1 MDNLFR
7 LLIVPSLLLLGCAAF
22 GQETPIYQFGAT
34 GSADGATP
42 NGGLIFDQ
50 AGNMY
55 GTTEVGG
62 VEGAGIA
69 FELSPA
75 QGGTWKETIL
85 YNFCSVGSGC
95 LDGGI
100 PLGGF
105 ALDVIGNLYGTTKF
119 GGANGEG
126 TVFELSPPFQKG
138 GSWMEQVLWS
148 FGDAGDGLEANGGL
162 AMDGVGNLYGTT
174 QAGTVGAGAG
184 VVFEL
189 TPGQNGWTESILH
202 AFCLN
207 YPDCSDGAQPL
218 AGVTFDKAGNLY
230 GTTYAGGQSHG
241 VGWGVTYELSPTQN
255 GWKETVLD
263 VFSSAKGGRSTA
275 GVTFDPEGHLYGSV
289 ELGGKAQCGGI
300 FRVSPPGSFSL
311 SGGNGCQPQ
320 ASVLYSDAALY
331 GTSTLG
337 GAYSEG
343 AIFKLTQKG
352 DTVNSTVLHSF
363 CEQADC
369 ADGSEP
375 NGSLTLKSGQLYG
388 ATAIGGAN
396 NTGLIYRIP
405 E

>member
-1 MDNLFR
+1 M
-7 LLIVPSLLLLGCAAF
+7 
-22 GQETPIYQFGAT
+22 
-34 GSADGATP
+34 DGA
-42 NGGLIFDQ
+42 
-50 AGNMY
+50 
-55 GTTEVGG
+55 
-62 VEGAGIA
+62 
-69 FELSPA
+69 
-75 QGGTWKETIL
+75 
-85 YNFCSVGSGC
+85 
-95 LDGGI
+95 
-100 PLGGF
+100 
-105 ALDVIGNLYGTTKF
+105 
-119 GGANGEG
+119 
-126 TVFELSPPFQKG
+126 
-138 GSWMEQVLWS
+138 
-148 FGDAGDGLEANGGL
+148 
-162 AMDGVGNLYGTT
+162 GNLYGTT
-174 QAGTVGAGAG
+174 QGGTVGAGAG

-189 TPGQNGWTESILH
+189 APGQNGWTESILH

-207 YPDCSDGAQPL
+207 YPDCSDGAVPE

-230 GTTYAGGQSHG
+230 GTTYAGGQSRG

-263 VFSSAKGGRSTA
+263 VFSSEKGGRSTA
-275 GVTFDPEGHLYGSV
+275 GITFDPEGHLYGSV

-300 FRVSPPGSFSL
+300 FRLSPPGSFPL

-363 CEQADC
+363 CELAGC

-375 NGSLTLKSGQLYG
+375 NGSLTLSNGQIYG
-388 ATAIGGAN
+388 ATGIGGTN
-396 NTGLIYRIP
+396 NTGLIYQMP

>member
-1 MDNLFR
+1 
-7 LLIVPSLLLLGCAAF
+7 
-22 GQETPIYQFGAT
+22 
-34 GSADGATP
+34 
-42 NGGLIFDQ
+42 
-50 AGNMY
+50 
-55 GTTEVGG
+55 
-62 VEGAGIA
+62 
-69 FELSPA
+69 
-75 QGGTWKETIL
+75 
-85 YNFCSVGSGC
+85 
-95 LDGGI
+95 
-100 PLGGF
+100 
-105 ALDVIGNLYGTTKF
+105 
-119 GGANGEG
+119 
-126 TVFELSPPFQKG
+126 
-138 GSWMEQVLWS
+138 
-148 FGDAGDGLEANGGL
+148 
-162 AMDGVGNLYGTT
+162 
-174 QAGTVGAGAG
+174 
-184 VVFEL
+184 
-189 TPGQNGWTESILH
+189 
-202 AFCLN
+202 
-207 YPDCSDGAQPL
+207 
-218 AGVTFDKAGNLY
+218 VTLDKAGNLY
-230 GTTYAGGQSHG
+230 GTTYAGGQSRG

-263 VFSSAKGGRSTA
+263 VFSSEKGGRSTA
-275 GVTFDPEGHLYGSV
+275 GITFDPEGHLYGSV

-300 FRVSPPGSFSL
+300 FRLSPPGSFPL